1 MSRKINF
8 DVIFTYIIMKGEEL
22 MEDEVK
28 ELSLLNL
35 YTTKIKLPER
45 EIIRQR
51 RCNERNAGCV

>member
-45 EIIRQR
+45 EIIR
-51 RCNERNAGCV
+51 